1 MTTFPTPDA
10 PTPNAYLKPSE
21 LVDQTPPLSFGLL
34 RVGKS
39 QTQYGDQF
47 YVSVAGPTDGDFT
60 LTWKAATADDSQAV
74 KDRDQLLGGLVDQ
87 TNAQTLQR
95 GVRFSLYRTGGGGRV
110 ITIGPAVDGAVPF
123 EQTTLDENAVGSESS
138 TQARDALAPAPG
150 ADEDIPF

>member
-21 LVDQTPPLSFGLL
+21 LVDQAPPLSFGLL

-47 YVSVAGPTDGDFT
+47 YVSVAGPTDGDYT
-60 LTWKAATADDSQAV
+60 LTWKAAGPDDSQAV

-87 TNAQTLQR
+87 TNAQTLQK

-110 ITIGPAVDGAVPF
+110 ITIGPALDASVPF
-123 EQTTLDENAVGSESS
+123 EQTTLDEQAVGAESS
-138 TQARDALAPAPG
+138 TQAKDAMAAAPAD
-150 ADEDIPF
+150 AEDIPF